1 MERKKMLRQTSVTEE
16 PAVAYHAPAA
26 ASGKMLLSYKAMI
39 EDDHHL
45 IESANN
51 GVAAKAIGDFS
62 KLSGKTKEEIA
73 DWIYITPKTIRNY
86 EAQAKKLPT
95 LQSEILLRLY
105 LLYDKGIGVFGT
117 VTAFNNW
124 LEAPAFGL
132 YGQTPESLLNTATGM
147 NLVQDELTR
156 IEYGDFA

>member
-1 MERKKMLRQTSVTEE
+1 MERRKIARQGTLEE
-16 PAVAYHAPAA
+16 PVIAYHVAA
-26 ASGKMLLSYKAMI
+26 ASGKMLPGYKAMI
-39 EDDHHL
+39 ADDHHL
-45 IESANN
+45 IQSAND

-95 LQSEILLRLY
+95 LQSELLLKLY
-105 LLYDKGIGVFGT
+105 LLYDKGIGVFGS
-117 VTAFNNW
+117 VNAFNNW
-124 LEAPAFGL
+124 LEVPAFGL
-132 YGQTPESLLNTATGM
+132 YGQTPESLLTTSTGM
-147 NLVQDELTR
+147 NLVQDELMR